1 MSLAESEIIARSE
14 RLRAGMREE
23 GLDALIVYSDEYRS
37 GHGTYLTNY
46 KPINVVEESPQLV
59 ILVGDD
65 APAVL
70 LGRLNLYAAKDVIW
84 MDRVAPIHRAAE
96 VLPEVFAGIAS
107 RSARVGLV
115 GDNLLPVSLYQTI
128 REALPKAEFVSVTPL
143 MIALRQIKSPAEV
156 ALMERAAE
164 INDQVLREVLPRCH
178 VGMTEMQVAGE
189 AEYVARR
196 LGADIGSATVVMAGP
211 NTNYPAWRPSER
223 VIEPGDFVLVDFN
236 PAVEHYCNDG
246 GITLLMP
253 GADPAKAEAL
263 ATGHRVL
270 KEVIPLIRPQTKGS
284 SIHDLMLERLEPLGY
299 RDNFVPY
306 ARGMRGVG
314 HGVGLDVVEP
324 PDLSADSNF
333 VLQPGMTL
341 AVKLDLHGL
350 PGGGFR
356 IEVVVVVTETGVRPL
371 NKLVLAEPDDFAILS

>member
-1 MSLAESEIIARSE
+1 MLA
-14 RLRAGMREE
+14 E
-23 GLDALIVYSDEYRS
+23 GLDALVVYSDEYRS

-59 ILVGDD
+59 VLVGDQ
-65 APAVL
+65 PPTLL
-70 LGRLNLYAAKDVIW
+70 LGRLNLYAAKDVVW
-84 MDRVAPIHRAAE
+84 MDQVLPIHRASE
-96 VLPEVFAGIAS
+96 FLPDIFRSLAGRPVRI
-107 RSARVGLV
+107 GLV
-115 GDNLLPVSLYQTI
+115 GDNLLPVSLYETI
-128 REALPKAEFVSVTPL
+128 RDAVPRAEFVPAGPL
-143 MIALRQIKSPAEV
+143 LVELRQIKSPAEI
-156 ALMERAAE
+156 AIMERAAE
-164 INDQVLREVLPRCH
+164 INDQVLREVLKRCR

-189 AEYVARR
+189 AEYAARR
-196 LGADIGSATVVMAGP
+196 LGADIGSATVVMSGP

-253 GADPAKAEAL
+253 GADPAQARAL
-263 ATGHRVL
+263 STSHRIL
-270 KEVIPLIRPQTKGS
+270 KEIMPLIRPQTKGS
-284 SIHDLMLERLEPLGY
+284 SIHDLMLQRLEPLGY

-324 PDLSADSNF
+324 PDLSSDSDF

-356 IEVVVVVTETGVRPL
+356 IEVVVAITETGMRPL
-371 NKLVLAEPDDFAILS
+371 NKLVLAEDDDFAILRG